1 VRRRRKPSSPPSPLR
16 FELRAALSLARLYRS
31 TGRAADA
38 YAVLAPALQGFAATP
53 EFPEIAEAQGLLA
66 ALAETDEVKN
76 AAEARLRRLKLQ
88 TDYGQALLWARG
100 HAMPETKAA
109 FARAR
114 ELARQVDNAA
124 DRFSVYYGQWVS
136 SFTRGEI
143 GPAREMAELF
153 LHDVEADPSLP
164 EACVGHRVF
173 GSTCWYIGEFA
184 KAHEHL
190 QRALNLFDPKQHQD
204 FMHRFGQDV
213 GSQAGIFDAL
223 ALYGLGHVDEA
234 LHRADQAG
242 KNASITAHV
251 PTLVQLHYWT

>member
-1 VRRRRKPSSPPSPLR
+1 
-16 FELRAALSLARLYRS
+16 
-31 TGRAADA
+31 
-38 YAVLAPALQGFAATP
+38 
-53 EFPEIAEAQGLLA
+53 
-66 ALAETDEVKN
+66 
-76 AAEARLRRLKLQ
+76 
-88 TDYGQALLWARG
+88 
-100 HAMPETKAA
+100 MPETKAA

-153 LHDVEADPSLP
+153 LHDVEADQSLP

-173 GSTCWYIGEFA
+173 ASTCWYIGEFA

-223 ALYGLGHVDEA
+223 ALTGSVTLTRLCTAPIRREKTLA
-234 LHRADQAG
+234 LQPMSRPWCNSTTG
-242 KNASITAHV
+242 GSF
-251 PTLVQLHYWT
+251 LV